1 MVKQP
6 KACPKSWCAIM
17 KAEKVGTKSVIN
29 SILDRLQAGNT
40 INQLEAIRLYGTTR
54 LASAISDLRN
64 KRGFNIKTE
73 IIKVTAAKGKETEHD
88 ASPAVYHLLDGAWDG
103 VYKL

>member
-1 MVKQP
+1 
-6 KACPKSWCAIM
+6 M

-29 SILDRLQAGNT
+29 SILDHLQAGNT

-54 LASAISDLRN
+54 LASVISELRK

-73 IIKVTAAKGKETEHD
+73 IIKVIAAQNKEAEHTAN
-88 ASPAVYHLLDGAWDG
+88 PAVYHLLDGKWDG